1 MKKVKI
7 DQIIN
12 FNIINN
18 LTEKRQIQRKKPE
31 LTTQTKVYIVIVAL
45 VLSAIKT
52 IIPFP
57 YVSKPCMLGYKAGC
71 SFTPISTI
79 ILVVATIIVYVGA
92 KRRNIL

>member
-1 MKKVKI
+1 MYDKS
-7 DQIIN
+7 
-12 FNIINN
+12 
-18 LTEKRQIQRKKPE
+18 TEKRGVQRERPQ

-57 YVSKPCMLGYKAGC
+57 FVSKACMLGYKAGC

-79 ILVVATIIVYVGA
+79 ILVIATVIVYIIA
-92 KRRNIL
+92 KRKKMI